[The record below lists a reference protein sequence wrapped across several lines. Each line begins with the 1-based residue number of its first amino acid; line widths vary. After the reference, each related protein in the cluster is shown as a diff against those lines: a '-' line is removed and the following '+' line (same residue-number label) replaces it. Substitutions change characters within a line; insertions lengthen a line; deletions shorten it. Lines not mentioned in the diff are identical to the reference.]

1 MHSQKKQS
9 WMVWAIVILGVMNL
23 STLITIVYHQ
33 GQARREEAAANQL
46 PVVVETDAAKYS
58 GRYFR
63 DQLNL
68 SPEKMNSFRELNP
81 VFRRQAREI
90 NLELGR
96 MRNEMLREMAARNP
110 DTARLNELSDSIGK
124 LHGTLKKITFRYYL
138 DMKSLCNPDQQV
150 KLEQI
155 FGEVFSND
163 MLMGPPG
170 QGPGMGRGRGPR
182 WNRTNQ

>member
-1 MHSQKKQS
+1 
-9 WMVWAIVILGVMNL
+9 MVWAIVILAVMNL
-23 STLITIVYHQ
+23 STLLTIVYHQ
-33 GQARREEAAANQL
+33 VQSRRDETAMNQL

-68 SPEKMNSFRELNP
+68 SPEQMNSFREFNP
-81 VFRRQAREI
+81 VFRRQARGI

-96 MRNEMLREMAARNP
+96 MRNDMLREMAAGDP
-110 DTARLNELSDSIGK
+110 DTVRLNELADSIGK
-124 LHGTLKKITFRYYL
+124 LHSTLKKITFRYYL
-138 DMKSLCNPDQQV
+138 DMKSLCNRDQQA
-150 KLEQI
+150 KLEQM

-163 MLMGPPG
+163 MQLGYPG
-170 QGPGMGRGRGPR
+170 QGPEMGRGRGPR

>member
-1 MHSQKKQS
+1 
-9 WMVWAIVILGVMNL
+9 MVWAIVILAVLNL
-23 STLITIVYHQ
+23 STLVTIVYHQ
-33 GQARREEAAANQL
+33 VQSRREEASAGQL
-46 PVVVETDAAKYS
+46 PVVVESDAAKYS

-68 SPEKMNSFRELNP
+68 SPQQMNNFREFNP

-96 MRNEMLREMAARNP
+96 MRNDMLREMAAGNP
-110 DTARLNELSDSIGK
+110 DTVRLGELSDSIGM
-124 LHGTLKKITFRYYL
+124 LHSTLKKITFRYYL
-138 DMKSLCNPDQQV
+138 DMKRICNHDQQA
-150 KLEQI
+150 KLEQM

-163 MLMGPPG
+163 MQMGYPG

-182 WNRTNQ
+182 WNRINQ